1 MILRRAGVGAA
12 LVLAALSF
20 ACAGKP
26 SITVGSGTSTEQ
38 TILGEIAAQHLERR
52 LGVTVARR
60 LDLGGTLPAH
70 EALVAGQIDLVPEYT
85 GTALT
90 AVLKLPVATD
100 PRAVYDQVA
109 AEYRSRWKLVWMPA
123 LGFSR
128 SFKLAIRGSESRAT
142 GITTLSEAAQR
153 KDAWTLGV
161 DGEFAERPD
170 GLPGLQKTYSLPLFG
185 APRSMDRELLY
196 KALHQKQVD
205 MVAVRSTDGL
215 LSTNE
220 IDVKLLEDD
229 RRCFPPY
236 EAAFVVR
243 DACLVKEPRLREAL
257 QELSGKLTE
266 VTMQKLDHQVDRVHR
281 RAASV
286 AKEFL
291 DGLGEG
297 KSAR

>member
-1 MILRRAGVGAA
+1 MIPRRAGFSAA
-12 LVLAALSF
+12 VVAVLSLG
-20 ACAGKP
+20 CAGKP
-26 SITVGSGTSTEQ
+26 SITVGSRASTEQ
-38 TILGEIAAQHLERR
+38 TLLGEIAAQHLERR

-60 LDLGGTLPAH
+60 LDFGGSLPAH
-70 EALVAGQIDLVPEYT
+70 DALVAGQIDLYPEYT

-90 AVLKLPVATD
+90 AVLKLPVAAD
-100 PRAVYDQVA
+100 PRAVYDHVA
-109 AEYRSRWKLVWMPA
+109 AEYRSRWALVWMPP
-123 LGFSR
+123 LGFSHTFR
-128 SFKLAIRGSESRAT
+128 MAIRGSDSRAT
-142 GITTLSEAAQR
+142 GITTLSEAAVR

-161 DGEFAERPD
+161 DREFAERPD
-170 GLPGLQKTYSLPLFG
+170 GLPGVQKTYSLPLYG
-185 APRSMDRELLY
+185 APLTMDRDLLY

-205 MVAVRSTDGL
+205 MVVARSTDGL

-220 IDVKLLEDD
+220 LDVKLLEDD

-243 DACLVKEPRLREAL
+243 EACLAKEPRVREAL

-266 VTMQKLDHQVDRVHR
+266 VAMQKLNHQVDRVHR

-291 DGLGEG
+291 DGLGDA
-297 KSAR
+297 KAAR

>member
-1 MILRRAGVGAA
+1 MILRRLAVGAA
-12 LVLAALSF
+12 LVAALSSG
-20 ACAGKP
+20 CAGKP

-38 TILGEIAAQHLERR
+38 TLLGEIAAQQLERR
-52 LGVTVARR
+52 LDVSVARR
-60 LDLGGTLPAH
+60 LDFAGSVPAH

-90 AVLKLPVATD
+90 AVLKLPVEAD
-100 PRAVYDQVA
+100 PRAVYDRVA
-109 AEYRSRWKLVWMPA
+109 AEYRSRWTLVWLPP
-123 LGFSR
+123 LGFSDTFR
-128 SFKLAIRGSESRAT
+128 MAIRGSDSRAT
-142 GITTLSEAAQR
+142 GITTLSEAALR

-161 DGEFAERPD
+161 DREFAERPD
-170 GLPGLQKTYSLPLFG
+170 GMPALQGKYALPLYG
-185 APRSMDRELLY
+185 MPRTMDRDLLY

-205 MVAVRSTDGL
+205 MVVARSTDGL

-220 IDVKLLEDD
+220 LDVKLLEDD
-229 RRCFPPY
+229 RRGFPPY

-243 DACLVKEPRLREAL
+243 EACLAKEPRVREAL

-266 VTMQKLDHQVDRVHR
+266 VAMQKLNHQVDRVHR

-291 DGLGEG
+291 DGLGD
-297 KSAR
+297 ARAAR